1 MTGPSIGKGQ
11 EKKKPFFILLFTEVT
26 FFGFFF
32 FKSRF
37 RLTSLPANEPAI
49 QHVTSNPNLD

>member
-1 MTGPSIGKGQ
+1 LIEKQKMTGPSIGKGQ

-32 FKSRF
+32 LS
-37 RLTSLPANEPAI
+37 
-49 QHVTSNPNLD
+49 QGLD